1 MKQIKKIGLWCIL
14 LFACIQ
20 ISGCGDGQTSWK
32 SEDHEISSELTYE
45 KSMDLD
51 YATEF
56 AVDYYENGFTL
67 ISISDGSRFLLNTE
81 GEQVPEDLEKGITVL
96 NAPVSNI
103 YLVASATMDMFCS
116 IGALDHICLSG
127 LPEEKWEIPEAKA
140 AMESGQIVYAGKYNA
155 PDYELICSKECGL
168 AIESTMIG
176 HSPEV
181 KENLESF
188 GIPVLVDHSSY
199 ESDPLGRTEW
209 VKLYGVLTGNEDA
222 AVSAFEEQKQ
232 YVQELSDVETTGKTV
247 AFFYVTTAGTVS
259 VRKSNDYVP
268 KMIDIA
274 GGGYVFRNL
283 KGKITQ
289 LPVSICRWK
298 NFMRRQKM
306 RTILSITARSTA
318 ILLPLMICWRKTVFL
333 QILKQSRM
341 EMYGVSGKIFIRI
354 PWIPEA
360 LSMIFMRC

>member
-32 SEDHEISSELTYE
+32 SGDHEISSELTYE

-222 AVSAFEEQKQ
+222 AVRAFEEQKQ

-259 VRKSNDYVP
+259 VRTVSYTH
-268 KMIDIA
+268 
-274 GGGYVFRNL
+274 L
-283 KGKITQ
+283 T
-289 LPVSICRWK
+289 LPTK
-298 NFMRRQKM
+298 
-306 RTILSITARSTA
+306 A
-318 ILLPLMICWRKTVFL
+318 
-333 QILKQSRM
+333 
-341 EMYGVSGKIFIRI
+341 
-354 PWIPEA
+354 
-360 LSMIFMRC
+360 

>member
-116 IGALDHICLSG
+116 IGASACPDCL
-127 LPEEKWEIPEAKA
+127 KK
-140 AMESGQIVYAGKYNA
+140 N
-155 PDYELICSKECGL
+155 
-168 AIESTMIG
+168 
-176 HSPEV
+176 
-181 KENLESF
+181 
-188 GIPVLVDHSSY
+188 
-199 ESDPLGRTEW
+199 GR
-209 VKLYGVLTGNEDA
+209 
-222 AVSAFEEQKQ
+222 S
-232 YVQELSDVETTGKTV
+232 
-247 AFFYVTTAGTVS
+247 
-259 VRKSNDYVP
+259 
-268 KMIDIA
+268 
-274 GGGYVFRNL
+274 
-283 KGKITQ
+283 
-289 LPVSICRWK
+289 
-298 NFMRRQKM
+298 RRQRRQWRADRSYM
-306 RTILSITARSTA
+306 PESIMHL
-318 ILLPLMICWRKTVFL
+318 IMN
-333 QILKQSRM
+333 
-341 EMYGVSGKIFIRI
+341 
-354 PWIPEA
+354 
-360 LSMIFMRC
+360 